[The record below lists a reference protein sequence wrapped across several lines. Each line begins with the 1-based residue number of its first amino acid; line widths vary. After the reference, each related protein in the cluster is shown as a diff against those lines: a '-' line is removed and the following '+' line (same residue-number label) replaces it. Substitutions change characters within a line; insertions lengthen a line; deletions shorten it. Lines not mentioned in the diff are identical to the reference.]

1 MTSLLIDKAVLI
13 DGTGSTPSKKV
24 RILIESERIAAVGRD
39 LDIPDDAK
47 IIDVAGRTV
56 MPGIMDLHIHLGSD
70 SLDRKVRR
78 LTWGVTTPPA
88 LKILHAAHNAKKC
101 LEAGV
106 TTLRSVALEQD
117 FCWDPSLREAIN
129 LGVVQGPRILAS
141 AGCVRRSGNYPYGGY
156 VGMPD
161 PFQPVWRPADGP
173 YQCRRAVREAVAL
186 GADFIKFF
194 STGSVGGAGERHTWV
209 THTLEEIEAICDE
222 AHRHERK
229 AAVHAHGT
237 QGIKDALLGGVDTVE
252 HGTYMD
258 EECIELMLER
268 KAFHV
273 PTLTIVYNLI
283 KRSEE
288 RDVPE
293 HMLRKAEETWE
304 HHVPSVKMSHKAGV
318 RIACGT
324 DFKAGVNA
332 QELELLVKEAGLTPM
347 EAIVAATKTSAEAIG
362 RENELGTLEPGKYAD
377 LLIVDGDPLKEIG
390 LLQNK
395 SRILKV
401 IKGGKIE
408 VDREKS

>member
-117 FCWDPSLREAIN
+117 FCWDPSLRESIN

-186 GADFIKFF
+186 
-194 STGSVGGAGERHTWV
+194 
-209 THTLEEIEAICDE
+209 
-222 AHRHERK
+222 
-229 AAVHAHGT
+229 
-237 QGIKDALLGGVDTVE
+237 
-252 HGTYMD
+252 
-258 EECIELMLER
+258 
-268 KAFHV
+268 
-273 PTLTIVYNLI
+273 
-283 KRSEE
+283 
-288 RDVPE
+288 
-293 HMLRKAEETWE
+293 
-304 HHVPSVKMSHKAGV
+304 
-318 RIACGT
+318 
-324 DFKAGVNA
+324 
-332 QELELLVKEAGLTPM
+332 
-347 EAIVAATKTSAEAIG
+347 
-362 RENELGTLEPGKYAD
+362 
-377 LLIVDGDPLKEIG
+377 
-390 LLQNK
+390 
-395 SRILKV
+395 
-401 IKGGKIE
+401 
-408 VDREKS
+408 